1 MVEGEV
7 DAVSSPSVTKPGNVE
22 QLALWVQEKT
32 GGELF
37 SIRVTEP
44 YPSDW
49 DECLE
54 RANEEQ
60 ADGARPELV
69 QTVEN
74 MEDYDVI
81 FLGYP
86 KMEQGYICV

>member
-54 RANEEQ
+54 RANEEK